1 MASETNPDI
10 FADLVA
16 ALSELTN
23 PPKDATAQYGRYT
36 SLPVLLDHIRPVLA
50 AHGLGLIQEAR
61 SDILEG
67 VPVVGVQTS
76 LQHRSGAAYDA
87 GTLLLPAGPN
97 AQTSGSAMTYAR
109 RYAIQALL
117 GIAGD
122 TDDDGASA
130 AGKADVRPSLR
141 QPRSDG
147 VTEQPKA
154 DALTS
159 PASAGQGREDAAVRV
174 DPAADSS
181 APTLPIGDGPPNW
194 QLIAN
199 RLSKAWGRTVTMT
212 DAKQAVI
219 QQLRKEDIP
228 AKSPRDVN
236 EDLAHHALQ
245 GLERLERRTP

>member
-130 AGKADVRPSLR
+130 AGKADVRPSPR
-141 QPRSDG
+141 QPRSG
-147 VTEQPKA
+147 GLTEQPKA

-159 PASAGQGREDAAVRV
+159 PASAGTGGEDAAAASV
-174 DPAADSS
+174 DPNP
-181 APTLPIGDGPPNW
+181 PTLPIGDGPPDW
-194 QLIAN
+194 RYIAT
-199 RLSKAWGRTVTMT
+199 RLTRAWKRTVTMT

-228 AKSPRDVN
+228 VKSPQDIN
-236 EDLAHHALQ
+236 LDLALHALQ
-245 GLERLERRTP
+245 GLERLERKAP

>member
-130 AGKADVRPSLR
+130 GGTQRTDERTS
-141 QPRSDG
+141 PRRSETG
-147 VTEQPKA
+147 AAQPKE
-154 DALTS
+154 
-159 PASAGQGREDAAVRV
+159 GEGRKDAAPA
-174 DPAADSS
+174 DPS